1 MMESRKFR
9 KLFQAANEYAAV
21 QLGLNYYMYCDMIG
35 EGMQLEGHLVPL
47 SEEFFRLLEGF
58 LTDSCT
64 EQELSGLRSR
74 VIEEMERATSY
85 TDSFQAYEYV
95 LNRME
100 GRFKES
106 TPGNVGKTD
115 EERIARIMQYV
126 TAAGDAAETNQR
138 VQEVM
143 GQLPVRLTKQ
153 KFFSLVEEAMSVYEG
168 MTEAA
173 LDEALYILRAEALLN
188 APERAEE
195 GYEELFAILEQM
207 RKTDYRQLSGE
218 EYVLLQGKMEEAG
231 RLLMD
236 MTEKIVILTE
246 LVNRL
251 YILALTR
258 PYTDRPL
265 VDQWDETLLSGLL
278 RWMKNGAQGEPPQEL
293 TEVLPHMEGRQ
304 EDAYERWLAGGDF
317 LDKVLIDP
325 ETENKAEKE
334 LVYKLQCL
342 MSASSFMELRCAEG
356 NSRIMDKK
364 QLLEKLEA
372 FFDEL
377 GESWKK
383 EPKVLVRA
391 SMAKVLSGL
400 PPFFKTL
407 ELFEGY
413 VKGSLESCTDEY
425 EKQAC
430 MDILE
435 TLISENSG
443 EA

>member
-1 MMESRKFR
+1 MESRKFR
-9 KLFQAANEYAAV
+9 KLFLAANEYAAV

-35 EGMQLEGHLVPL
+35 EGIWLEEHLLPL
-47 SEEFFRLLEGF
+47 SEELFRLLEGF

-64 EQELSGLRSR
+64 EQEISGLRSR
-74 VIEEMERATSY
+74 IIEEMERATAY

-100 GRFKES
+100 GRFKEKKPKN
-106 TPGNVGKTD
+106 TGNTD
-115 EERIARIMQYV
+115 EERITRIMQYV
-126 TAAGDAAETNQR
+126 SAARDAAETNQR
-138 VQEVM
+138 TQEIM

-168 MTEAA
+168 MTEEA
-173 LDEALYILRAEALLN
+173 LDEILYILRAEALLN
-188 APERAEE
+188 APERAES

-207 RKTDYRQLSGE
+207 RKADYRQLSGE
-218 EYVLLQGKMEEAG
+218 EYTFLKGRMEEAG

-251 YILALTR
+251 YILFLTR

-265 VDQWDETLLSGLL
+265 MNQWDETLLSGLL
-278 RWMKNGAQGEPPQEL
+278 RWMKDGAQGETPQEL
-293 TEVLPHMEGRQ
+293 TEVLHYMEGRQ
-304 EDAYERWLAGGDF
+304 EDAYERWLAGGDL
-317 LDKVLIDP
+317 LDKASEDTGEEKALI
-325 ETENKAEKE
+325 
-334 LVYKLQCL
+334 YKLQCL
-342 MSASSFMELRCAEG
+342 MSASFFMELKRSEG
-356 NSRIMDKK
+356 NNRIVDKK
-364 QLLEKLEA
+364 CLQERLEA
-372 FFDEL
+372 FFAEL
-377 GESWKK
+377 GEAWKK

-400 PPFFKTL
+400 PPFFKTF
-407 ELFEGY
+407 ELFREY

-435 TLISENSG
+435 TLISENSD
-443 EA
+443 EI